1 MGDLSVLETV
11 PAYSPVADAPPDRL
25 ILRDGSV
32 AALRPAAL
40 TDAGLLRAFFA
51 ELSPQS
57 LRQRVFASAGLGSDF
72 EAQLAE
78 QAGPATAFTLVVT
91 RTRDSRTHLVGV
103 GSYTRVDDRTA
114 EVAFAVDDRFHGKGI
129 ATALLEHLAVAASM
143 HGFQTFVA
151 TVSPDNQPMLEVFRD
166 AGLDCRETALPDR
179 VRVELSIVPTERSIA
194 AAEARERAATSA
206 SLRPLVCPRGVA
218 VVGVS
223 RNPMGIGRR
232 VFEALIAAGYPG
244 PLFAVNWRAE
254 GVDGR
259 AVYPSVRDLPEPVEL
274 AVIAVP
280 REAVRQ
286 VVDDC
291 AARGVKAIVCLTAG
305 FAEVDAEGRALQQ
318 QLVDQVRGYGMRMVG
333 PNCMGLVNADPAAPL
348 NASFSPIFP
357 PHGGLAL
364 SSASGALGAVILAL
378 AARRHVGI
386 SSFVSIGNRADVS
399 SNDLLQ
405 YWVGDPA
412 TRVIAL
418 YLETFGNP
426 RRFGRL
432 ARRIGREKPI
442 IAIKSGRTRAGSKAA
457 GSHTAALAA
466 SDVAVSALFRQAGVI
481 RADTIDE
488 MFDIAA
494 CLASQPLPRGRRVA
508 VVTNAGGPGILAA
521 DACEAAGLTVAE
533 LSPETRTQLAA
544 ILPGVASLGN
554 PVDMI
559 ASAGPDQYRRVIEVL
574 LAAGEVDALLVLYT
588 AVDPVGSPP
597 IVTAIR
603 EGVLNGR
610 SSGGRDTTVL
620 ACLVAELDPGRLDA
634 GPERIPVYAFPENA
648 VRALGKIA
656 EYAEWRA
663 TPPGA
668 RERFDDVRP
677 QTARAICRGVLDTR
691 GADWLTLE
699 EVRRVLGAY
708 GLTMVPSVLAR
719 EREEAVSLAE
729 VMGFPVVAKLSSP
742 ALLHKTEAG
751 GVMVDL
757 ESREAVAAAF
767 DLMSGAARARDLP
780 FEGVL
785 LQPMSRR
792 GIETIIGMRRDPTF
806 GPIVGFGLGG
816 TEVEVLGDMRFRVAP
831 VSDRDITDM
840 IGETRASRLLAGH
853 RGRPAAD
860 VGALT
865 EILARLSRL
874 AEDVTQISELDLNP
888 VIVQPAGQGCD
899 VVDVRIRVA

>member
-1 MGDLSVLETV
+1 MLETV

-32 AALRPAAL
+32 AALRPA
-40 TDAGLLRAFFA
+40 TVSDTELLRTFFA
-51 ELSPQS
+51 ELSPDSQ
-57 LRQRVFASAGLGSDF
+57 RQRVFASGGAGRDF
-72 EAQLAE
+72 EDQLTEAPS
-78 QAGPATAFTLVVT
+78 PAVGVTLVVT
-91 RTRDSRTHLVGV
+91 RARGSRTHLVGV
-103 GSYTRVDDRTA
+103 GSYTRRDDRTA

-129 ATALLEHLAVAASM
+129 ATALLEHLAVR
-143 HGFQTFVA
+143 A
-151 TVSPDNQPMLEVFRD
+151 TNQGIQAFLAWVSPDNQPMLEVFRD
-166 AGLDCRETALPDR
+166 AGLECRETALPDR

-194 AAEARERAATSA
+194 AAEGRERAATSA
-206 SLRPLVCPRGVA
+206 SLRPVLCPRGVV

-223 RNPMGIGRR
+223 RHPMGIGRR
-232 VFEALIAAGYPG
+232 VFDALIAAGYRG

-254 GVDGR
+254 DLDGR
-259 AVYPSVRDLPEPVEL
+259 PVYATVRDLPEPVEL

-280 REAVRQ
+280 RDAVRQ

-291 AARGVKAIVCLTAG
+291 AASGVKGIICLTAG
-305 FAEVDAEGRALQQ
+305 FAEVGDAGRALQQ
-318 QLVDQVRGYGMRMVG
+318 QLVEQVRGYGMRLVG
-333 PNCMGLVNADPAAPL
+333 PNCMGVVNADPDAPL

-386 SSFVSIGNRADVS
+386 SSFASIGNRADVS

-508 VVTNAGGPGILAA
+508 IVTNAGGPGILAA

-533 LSPETRTQLAA
+533 LSLEARTQLAA

-559 ASAGPDQYRRVIEVL
+559 ASAGSDQYRRVIEVL
-574 LAAGEVDALLVLYT
+574 LTAGDVDALLVLYT
-588 AVDPVGSPP
+588 AVDPVGSAP
-597 IVTAIR
+597 IVGAIA
-603 EGVLNGR
+603 EGVLRGR
-610 SSGGRDTTVL
+610 AAGGAHTPVL
-620 ACLVAELDPGRLDA
+620 ACLVAELDPGRLEA
-634 GPERIPVYAFPENA
+634 GSERIPVYAFPENA

-663 TPPGA
+663 APPGV
-668 RERFDDVRP
+668 RERFDDLRP
-677 QTARAICRGVLDTR
+677 EAARAICRIVLDRR

-699 EVRRVLGAY
+699 EVHRVLDAY
-708 GLTMVPSVLAR
+708 GLTMVPSVLVR
-719 EREEAVSLAE
+719 QRDEAASLAA

-742 ALLHKTEAG
+742 ALVHKTEAG

-757 ESREAVAAAF
+757 ETRDAVASAF
-767 DLMSGAARARDLP
+767 DLMAGAARARDLP
-780 FEGVL
+780 FDGVL

-816 TEVEVLGDMRFRVAP
+816 TEVEVLGDMRFRVVP
-831 VSDRDITDM
+831 VSDHDIADM
-840 IGETRASRLLAGH
+840 IDETRAARLLAGH
-853 RGRPAAD
+853 RGRPSAD
-860 VGALT
+860 VAALT
-865 EILARLSRL
+865 EILARVSRL
-874 AEDVTQISELDLNP
+874 AEDVTEISELDFTP
-888 VIVQPAGQGCD
+888 VIAQPAGQGCD
-899 VVDVRIRVA
+899 VVDVRIRVG